1 MALVKSNLPTFSS
14 FPRLFDDFFTRDLF
28 DFNNRSN
35 GFNHTTVPSV
45 NIVENHE
52 GFSVEMAA
60 PGMNKADFN
69 IQLNNEV
76 LTISSQKEWKN
87 EINDNER
94 YTRHEFSYQAFE
106 RSFHLPKSVVDDSK
120 IKAEY
125 KDGILRVLIPKK
137 EEAKALPPRTIAV
150 Q

>member
-28 DFNNRSN
+28 DFNNRAN
-35 GFNHTTVPSV
+35 TFNHTTIPSV

-87 EINDNER
+87 EMQDNER

-137 EEAKALPPRTIAV
+137 EEAKALPPRTIQV

>member
-1 MALVKSNLPTFSS
+1 MALVKSNFPVFPT

-35 GFNHTTVPSV
+35 SVTQTTIPLV
-45 NIVENHE
+45 NVVENNE
-52 GFSVEMAA
+52 GFAVEMAA
-60 PGMNKADFN
+60 PGMDKADFN

-76 LTISSQKEWKN
+76 LTISSQKEWKQ
-87 EINDNER
+87 EMKDSER

-106 RSFHLPKSVVDDSK
+106 RSFHLPKTVVDESK

-125 KDGILRVLIPKK
+125 NNGILRVLIPKK
-137 EEAKALPPRTIAV
+137 EEAKALPPRTIVV

>member
-1 MALVKSNLPTFSS
+1 MALIKSNLPTFPS

-28 DFNNRSN
+28 DFNNRASSLD
-35 GFNHTTVPSV
+35 HTTIPAV

-60 PGMNKADFN
+60 PGMSKADFN

-76 LTISSQKEWKN
+76 LSISAQKEWKN
-87 EINDNER
+87 EMKDNER
-94 YTRHEFSYQAFE
+94 YTRHEFSYQSFE
-106 RSFHLPKSVVDDSK
+106 RSFHLSKSVVDDSK

-125 KDGILRVLIPKK
+125 QDGILRVLIPKK
-137 EEAKALPPRTIAV
+137 EEAKALPPRTIVV